1 MVMFIKDNGEMI
13 AFMELENIHAKMD
26 ISMKVNG
33 IKGKKKVKEN
43 KNGKMSKNIKANIKM
58 DSNMDVE
65 FLNLRTRVFMKE
77 NLLVI
82 KLMEEVL
89 NNLF

>member
-1 MVMFIKDNGEMI
+1 MATFIKDSGEMI
-13 AFMELENIHAKMD
+13 AFMELVNIHAKMD

-33 IKGKKKVKEN
+33 IKEKKKVKEN

-65 FLNLRTRVFMKE
+65 FLNLKTVVLMKE
-77 NLLVI
+77 NLPVI
-82 KLMEEVL
+82 KLMEEVF

>member
-1 MVMFIKDNGEMI
+1 MAMFIKDNGEMI